1 MALTTSSRVLQ
12 DPASDLHVD
21 GFDLGI
27 ALPTGFAVA
36 DVAHH
41 ADGALRDVMIHD
53 AATGASEIGL
63 VSHGHISDW
72 TAIGGGASGGR
83 HG

>member
-1 MALTTSSRVLQ
+1 
-12 DPASDLHVD
+12 
-21 GFDLGI
+21 
-27 ALPTGFAVA
+27 
-36 DVAHH
+36 
-41 ADGALRDVMIHD
+41 MIHD
-53 AATGASEIGL
+53 AATGVSELGL